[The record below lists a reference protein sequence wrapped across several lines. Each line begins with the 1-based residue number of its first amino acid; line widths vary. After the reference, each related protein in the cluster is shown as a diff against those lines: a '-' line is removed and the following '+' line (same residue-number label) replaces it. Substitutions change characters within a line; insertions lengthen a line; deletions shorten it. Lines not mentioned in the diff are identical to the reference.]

1 MDNPLDSLK
10 DTLQSE
16 QFKKI
21 MPYLLA
27 GGAGAVGSTLM
38 TGGRRGFG
46 KRKESRM
53 GYLGRVLRNALVTGG
68 IAAGGTALAR
78 YGADKLSNKTT
89 TNGLQATGMDNPTD
103 QVLRSS
109 LFSPAAA
116 TGAGIAGLAA
126 THKMPWIGSDAN
138 DVKNMR
144 ELFVAHLNAPGAK
157 KNAPGAKNPVSLTS
171 LKAMSPAQLTAA
183 LKGTGATLPDSIGS
197 LPLDKALRR
206 AGLTTAKDVPAGQL
220 THLNIFDTLKKVLKS
235 PSSIKTEA
243 RDMGQRFKQ
252 SPVGTALDESGK
264 AVADGF
270 KKTPGSTPDAPSK
283 MDFSRISKVPGA
295 VAGNLDDLLKTDGAV
310 NRFEKLRQLLSQ
322 GTRRGPLS
330 TFGQTNFTRG
340 MRGSVGLASATIP
353 ALIGAFA
360 TDEKQDQ

>member
-1 MDNPLDSLK
+1 MDNPLDALK
-10 DTLQSE
+10 NTLQSE

-89 TNGLQATGMDNPTD
+89 TNGLQASGMDNPTD
-103 QVLRSS
+103 QVLRAS

-126 THKMPWIGSDAN
+126 THHMPWIGSDAT

-144 ELFVAHLNAPGAK
+144 ELFVSHLNPPK
-157 KNAPGAKNPVSLTS
+157 TKNPVSLTS
-171 LKAMSPAQLTAA
+171 LQAMSPAQLTEA
-183 LKGTGATLPDSIGS
+183 LKGTGKTLPDRIGS
-197 LPLDKALRR
+197 LPLDKALQR
-206 AGLTTAKDVPAGQL
+206 AGLTMAKDVPAGQL
-220 THLNIFDTLKKVLKS
+220 TNLNIFETLKKVLKS

-270 KKTPGSTPDAPSK
+270 KKTPGSTPDAPAK

-295 VAGNLDDLLKTDGAV
+295 IAGNLDELLKTDGAV